1 MKKFNKAI
9 ETTIHKG
16 EIYYADLSPC
26 LGSEQGGLRPVV
38 IVQNDIG
45 NKYSPTTIIAPLTSV
60 ETKHNIPTHV
70 ALSPMES
77 GLKCESVVLLEQVRT
92 VDKRR
97 LRDKVGQVAS
107 HKMPLI
113 DKAIVVSLGIG

>member
-1 MKKFNKAI
+1 MKKFNKNIAK
-9 ETTIHKG
+9 TILRG

-26 LGSEQGGLRPVV
+26 VGSEQGGLRPVV
-38 IVQNDIG
+38 IIQNDIG
-45 NKYSPTTIIAPLTSV
+45 NKYAPTTIIAPLTSV

-70 ALSPMES
+70 VLSPMES

-92 VDKRR
+92 VDKCR
-97 LRDKVGQVAS
+97 LKDKVGQVAS